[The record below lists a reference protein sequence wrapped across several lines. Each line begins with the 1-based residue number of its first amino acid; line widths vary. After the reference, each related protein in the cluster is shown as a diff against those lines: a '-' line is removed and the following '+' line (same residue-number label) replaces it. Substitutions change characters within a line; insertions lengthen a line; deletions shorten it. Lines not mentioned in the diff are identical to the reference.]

1 MASLIEISHLSSTKT
16 LLAKD
21 GTQIICPANE
31 NLSNVNDAE
40 NLKTTIQILVHNH
53 PDKILFTANETAKIL
68 GVGEEFI
75 RRRIKSGSIRTINL
89 GDKPKIHLTEIARLT
104 IEGVT

>member
-1 MASLIEISHLSSTKT
+1 MASLIEIAHLSSTKNIIT
-16 LLAKD
+16 LDKD
-21 GTQIICPANE
+21 QLISHVNE